1 VKKLPKV
8 SSRKILLLLFLILL
22 IGLAIFITRKLFL
35 KESPEATSVPQERVL
50 GETTMAPKIFIRG
63 QEEYGGGVVALSAF
77 AEPEVEISSWELSG
91 NAQITV
97 FKAGRQDLLNYLI
110 HDKEGKQLNKHLDTN
125 SLEPV
130 TIFSQQIKSGY
141 KEKNRITLPIENE
154 GIWYLELNLAGNI
167 ESVFVVRSK
176 VAALLKEGDGQFIVW
191 GQSFETKKSLEK
203 GTFTAYNLV
212 GQVSEIGNGH
222 LDNQGIAKLPL
233 ASEADIGLL
242 EHENDLAL
250 VPINL
255 KYLNMGYNYKRF
267 EEKQRQAKF
276 FVFTD
281 RPLYR
286 PGGKIY
292 FKTIIRDD
300 DDVRYTIP
308 QGLAKVKVYKDWK
321 EENLIFEKDYE
332 ITPEGTVFGGIEIPE
347 ETAAGYYQLK
357 VDLDPAQQG
366 TWEDWRLEG
375 TTSFRIE
382 HFRKPEYSIDI
393 EVPKREFV
401 AGDKTLFKIT
411 GEYFSG
417 QALSNQE
424 VSYKITSA
432 NFYEYSYVSDI
443 ASQLSDDFSYCCW
456 HGREIEKGKAVFNTQ
471 GEAEVDLKI
480 KLPEDTK
487 KTQVF
492 AIEAE
497 FDDGSG
503 NPVFARKNIL
513 VYPGEYGIYRNES
526 CRTGRANEVFSLP
539 LVLVPHRKTKIKG
552 VSLKANIKRTAWAAH
567 QEPDK
572 KYPTWTKE
580 EEDLPEIKAK
590 SDQEGKL
597 TFEFTPSKKGSYKIT
612 VEGKDK
618 KGNLVTKEFNIWVV
632 AQGEPLYK
640 SSGGEKGISIQP
652 EKEKYQHTETAKITI
667 SSEISDR
674 DVFLS
679 LDREK
684 VNRFEIVR
692 LENKTK
698 TIEIPLV
705 ETDIPNIF
713 VKAASFSD
721 NFLDHDSEQI
731 IVSSDPKKIK
741 VSITADKKR
750 YRPGETVELFIKTTD
765 LKGNPVSADTAVWAV
780 DKAIFELAER
790 HEDIIKTFW
799 NTRWDGTAQAHSLE
813 GINVS
818 MAEGGGGGGG
828 GDIREV
834 FEDTA
839 YWNPKVATDEFGE
852 AKLSFKLPDN
862 LTTWA
867 VAAVS
872 ATLDTMVGQ
881 TTSEI
886 IVTKDVIVRPILPN
900 ILRIGD
906 QLVLGTAVYN
916 YTEESYVFDVLLSFD
931 SGKIMSGNHQEEIKA
946 DEFNR
951 FFWKIVPDK
960 ENERAELIFASQ
972 STTDKEIGDTIV
984 QKIPVQKFG
993 FWEKTGETA
1002 IGNKEFVLNL
1012 GKKIDEEKTEIN
1024 LSLASSLL
1032 GSLPS
1037 AMKYLIRYPYGCT
1050 EQITSRAIP
1059 AVLAYQNPDIF
1070 GTVLAEKNVQE
1081 IIEKAV
1087 LKLKSFQN
1095 NDGGWLWW
1103 PDSPYA
1109 SDLFITS
1116 YVLEFLTES
1125 KAAGFAVEDEVL
1137 QKAKNYLLQE
1147 NKPQGFTKEKIVAK
1161 NYGLSLLGVETESIR
1176 DFGELTPD
1184 VLALAVMTNARNG
1197 NLNSQTNG
1205 LDKLVSMKKAQG
1217 DGFFW
1222 QAGNDDY
1229 FGSKDA
1235 STALVIQAILEGG
1248 GNREA
1253 AAKAVRFLTRNRQ
1266 KHYWSNT
1273 FATAQVVKAI
1283 IEFSKSEQGLAPNY
1297 QYHVKLDD
1305 KILSQGWADDWQKP
1319 LEEINMKGAEVKKDS
1334 KISVEKLSGQGEIYS
1349 TLVVDQFHT
1358 DKNAKAVSN
1367 NLTVSR
1373 EYINEKGAEYGLG
1386 VGDTVEVRLTLS
1398 GLGAEENYG
1407 VVVDELPSGMIPI
1420 NPAFKSEQF
1429 TEQKYQ
1435 KGVFGRQVTEN
1446 GMILSLRKVGPG
1458 THTYSYK
1465 ARVVN
1470 EGTFNTPPAQAS
1482 LMYAPEINARS
1493 QAEVVKIAGKSKLAP
1508 LKAAQEFVKQKSKEL
1523 WEKKEVV
1530 AAIVG
1535 GGTVLTLGGWY
1546 LVSKKF
1552 KIAN

>member
-1 VKKLPKV
+1 MKKLPKTF
-8 SSRKILLLLFLILL
+8 SKKLLFLLLFLIFLL
-22 IGLAIFITRKLFL
+22 CLGVFIICKLT
-35 KESPEATSVPQERVL
+35 PIVPLPREQVL
-50 GETTMAPKIFIRG
+50 GETTMAPKIFIHG
-63 QEEYGGGVVALSAF
+63 EEEYGGGVVTLSSF
-77 AEPEVEISSWELSG
+77 SEPEVEISSWELSG
-91 NAQITV
+91 NAQINLY
-97 FKAGRQDLLNYLI
+97 KAGKQDLLNYLV
-110 HDKEGKQLNKHLDTN
+110 HDKEGKQLNKHLDT
-125 SLEPV
+125 SALEPV
-130 TIFSQQIKSGY
+130 TTFNQQIKSGY

-154 GIWYLELNLAGNI
+154 GVWYLELNLAGNI
-167 ESVFVVRSK
+167 ESVFVIRSK
-176 VAALLKEGDGQFIVW
+176 VAALLKEGDGEFIVW
-191 GQSFETKKSLEK
+191 GQNLKTKKSLEK

-212 GQVSEIGNGH
+212 GQVSEIGKSG

-233 ASEADIGLL
+233 TSEVDIGLL
-242 EHENDLAL
+242 QYENDLAL

-255 KYLNMGYNYKRF
+255 KYLNMGYSYKRF

-300 DDVRYTIP
+300 NDARYTIP

-321 EENLIFEKDYE
+321 EENSIFEKDYE
-332 ITPEGTVFGGIEIPE
+332 ITAEGTVYGEIEIPQDVA
-347 ETAAGYYQLK
+347 TGYYQLK
-357 VDLDPAQQG
+357 TDLDPTPED
-366 TWEDWRLEG
+366 TWEAWRLEG

-393 EVPKREFV
+393 EVPKREFIQ
-401 AGDKTLFKIT
+401 GDETLFKIT

-417 QALSNQE
+417 QALSNKQ
-424 VSYKITSA
+424 VSYKITSS

-443 ASQLSDDFSYCCW
+443 ASRLSDDFNYCCW
-456 HGREIEKGKAVFNTQ
+456 SGREIEKGKAIFNTQ
-471 GEAEVDLKI
+471 GEAEVDLKV

-492 AIEAE
+492 AIEAQ

-503 NPVFARKNIL
+503 NPVFSRKNIL
-513 VYPGEYGIYRNES
+513 VYPSEYGIYRSES
-526 CRTGRANEVFSLP
+526 YRTGRVGEAFSLP
-539 LVLVPHRKTKIKG
+539 LVLVPHRETKIKG
-552 VSLKANIKRTAWAAH
+552 VFLKAKIKRTTWIAH
-567 QEPDK
+567 QEPSK
-572 KYPTWTKE
+572 KYPAWTKE

-597 TFEFTPSKKGSYKIT
+597 TFEFTPFKKGSYQLTI
-612 VEGKDK
+612 EGKDE
-618 KGNLVTKEFNIWVV
+618 KGNLVTKEFHLWVV
-632 AQGEPLYK
+632 AQGKPLYK
-640 SSGGEKGISIQP
+640 GSGGEKGISVQP

-667 SSEISDR
+667 TSEIPDR
-674 DVFLS
+674 DIFLS
-679 LDREK
+679 LDRER
-684 VNRFEIVR
+684 VNRFEIVH
-692 LENKTK
+692 LEGKTK

-713 VKAASFSD
+713 VKVASFSN
-721 NFLDHDSEQI
+721 NFLDNDSEQI

-741 VSITADKKR
+741 VSVTADKKR
-750 YRPGETVELFIKTTD
+750 YRPGETIELFIKTTD

-780 DKAIFELAER
+780 DKAIFELTER

-799 NTRWDGTAQAHSLE
+799 NTRGDGTSQAHSLE

-839 YWNPKVATDEFGE
+839 YWNPKVATDEFGK
-852 AKLSFKLPDN
+852 ARLSFKLPDN
-862 LTTWA
+862 LTTWV

-872 ATLDTMVGQ
+872 TTLDTMVGQ

-886 IVTKDVIVRPILPN
+886 MVTKDVIVRPTLPN

-906 QLVLGTAVYN
+906 HLVLGTTVYN
-916 YTEESYVFDVLLSFD
+916 YTEENRVFDVSLSFD
-931 SGKIMSGNHQEEIKA
+931 SGQIKSGNYQKEVKA
-946 DEFNR
+946 DGFNR
-951 FFWKIVPDK
+951 FFWKILPEK
-960 ENERAELIFASQ
+960 ENEEAKLTFTSQ
-972 STTDKEIGDTIV
+972 STTDREVSDTIV
-984 QKIPVQKFG
+984 QQVPVQKFG

-1002 IGNKEFVLNL
+1002 IGSKEFVLNL
-1012 GKKIDEEKTEIN
+1012 GSKIDEEKTEIN

-1050 EQITSRAIP
+1050 EQITSQAIP

-1070 GTVLAEKNVQE
+1070 GTILAEKNAQE
-1081 IIEKAV
+1081 IIEKSV
-1087 LKLKSFQN
+1087 SKLKSFQN
-1095 NDGGWLWW
+1095 SDGGWLWW
-1103 PDSPYA
+1103 PNSPYA
-1109 SDLFITS
+1109 SDHFITS
-1116 YVLEFLTES
+1116 YVLEFLSEA
-1125 KAAGFAVEDEVL
+1125 KAAGFTVENEVL

-1161 NYGLSLLGVETESIR
+1161 NYGLALLGVKTENIR
-1176 DFGELTPD
+1176 NFDELTPD
-1184 VLALAVMTNARNG
+1184 LLAFATITNARNG
-1197 NLNSQTNG
+1197 DLNPQTNG

-1222 QAGNDDY
+1222 EAGKDDY
-1229 FGSKDA
+1229 FGSENA
-1235 STALVIQAILEGG
+1235 STALAIRAILEAGG
-1248 GNREA
+1248 DRET
-1253 AAKAVRFLTRNRQ
+1253 AAKGVRFLTRNRQ

-1273 FATAQVVKAI
+1273 FATAQVVRAVI
-1283 IEFSKSEQGLAPNY
+1283 DFSKSEQGLAPNY
-1297 QYHVKLDD
+1297 QYQVKLDD
-1305 KILSQGWADDWQKP
+1305 KMLAQGWAQDWQKP
-1319 LEEINMKGAEVKKDS
+1319 LEEISLKGTEVKKDS
-1334 KISVEKLSGQGEIYS
+1334 KITVEKISGEGEIYS
-1349 TLVVDQFHT
+1349 TLVINQFHT
-1358 DKNAKAVSN
+1358 DKNAKALSN
-1367 NLTVSR
+1367 NLAINR
-1373 EYINEKGAEYGLG
+1373 EYINEKGVEYGLG
-1386 VGDTVEVRLTLS
+1386 VGDTVEVKLTLS
-1398 GLGAEENYG
+1398 GLGAEEKYG

-1446 GMILSLRKVGPG
+1446 GMILSLRKVEPG
-1458 THTYSYK
+1458 THTFSYK
-1465 ARVVN
+1465 ARVVS
-1470 EGTFNTPPAQAS
+1470 EGVFNTPPAQAF
-1482 LMYAPEINARS
+1482 LMYAPEINART
-1493 QAEVVKIAGKSKLAP
+1493 QAGVVKVAEKSKLAP
-1508 LKAAQEFVKQKSKEL
+1508 LKAAEQFVKQKSKEL

-1535 GGTVLTLGGWY
+1535 GGTFLTLGVWY
-1546 LVSKKF
+1546 LVSHKF
-1552 KIAN
+1552 KITN